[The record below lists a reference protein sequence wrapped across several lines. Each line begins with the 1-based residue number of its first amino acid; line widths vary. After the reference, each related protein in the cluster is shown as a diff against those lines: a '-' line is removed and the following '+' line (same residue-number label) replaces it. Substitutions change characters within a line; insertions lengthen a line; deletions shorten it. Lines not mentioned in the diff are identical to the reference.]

1 MLLLIL
7 AEGTEGSGWL
17 EWLERYFNYPGLEAW
32 KFLNLTIFTVA
43 AIFVLRKQINTAL
56 LARRGAIQQEL
67 LDAQNEHER
76 ALAQVAEAD
85 SLLSRLDD
93 DVRTV
98 HAQAQQ
104 EAESERQRV
113 AAATTAEME
122 KLKQQA
128 QREIERAAKLAR
140 KELRQHLAKRSVE
153 LARESLRS
161 RLRPEDDTLL
171 IKENIGELRRTT
183 V

>member
-7 AEGTEGSGWL
+7 AEGS

-32 KFLNLTIFTVA
+32 KFVNLTIFTIA
-43 AIFVLRKQINTAL
+43 AIYVLRKPINTAL

-67 LDAQNEHER
+67 LDAQNERER
-76 ALAQVAEAD
+76 ALAQVEEAN
-85 SLLSRLDD
+85 SLVSRIDD

-98 HAQAQQ
+98 REQAKQ

-113 AAATTAEME
+113 AAATTSEKE

-128 QREIERAAKLAR
+128 EREIERAAKLAR

-153 LARESLRS
+153 LARESVRS
-161 RLRPEDDTLL
+161 RMRPEDDTLL

-183 V
+183 I